1 MATLYVSEF
10 PGVLPDG
17 NGNVPQAVQMPPLAE
32 QTVAISGTHAESN
45 AFDARTAIVRVIADS
60 VCSITVDAA
69 PVATTGMLRMA
80 ADSPEYFKVA
90 PGQKISVI
98 ANT

>member
-32 QTVAISGTHAESN
+32 QTVAIGGSSAQSS
-45 AFDARTAIVRVIADS
+45 AFNARTAIIRVISDS
-60 VCSITVDAA
+60 VCSVSVGPNPT
-69 PVATTGMLRMA
+69 ATTSMLRLA